1 MSFTFILLVAAF
13 VCFVAAVAR
22 VVVFSLDLVAL
33 GLALWVL
40 SVLWGGRGLSPV
52 LLLILLLGVLV
63 VAVLQRR

>member
-1 MSFTFILLVAAF
+1 MSFAFILLVAAF

-22 VVVFSLDLVAL
+22 VVVFGLDLVAL

-40 SVLWGGRGLSPV
+40 SVLWGAGLSPV